1 MPKIQYL
8 FNTRLSAGSLAVIDK
23 ANEIIEEYRAQ
34 GFDLTL
40 RQLYYQFVARDII
53 PNKQNE
59 YKRLGDI
66 INNGRLAGLID
77 WAAITDRT
85 RHLRKHSFW
94 TNPQGVIDSAA
105 YSYRLD
111 KWAKQDYR
119 VEAWIEKDALVGV
132 ISGVCDELEVPY
144 FSCRGYV
151 SQSEMWAAAQRIRRA
166 YLNQGQE
173 TIVLHLG
180 DHDPSGIDM
189 TRDITDRIQMF
200 LGAEDM
206 GHIFEIKR
214 LALNMVQVEEFN
226 PPPNPAKTT
235 DSRYASYIE
244 KYGYESWELDA
255 LEPRTLAALIQDNV
269 FEYRDLEK
277 WEEIATQEEETKN
290 LIRDIGKRFNDVCT
304 FLKKAK

>member
-1 MPKIQYL
+1 MAKIQYL
-8 FNTRLSAGSLAVIDK
+8 FNTKLSAGSLAIIDQ
-23 ANEIIEEYRAQ
+23 ANEIIDEYRAQ

-53 PNKQNE
+53 PNKQTE

-66 INNGRLAGLID
+66 INNGRLNGLID
-77 WAAITDRT
+77 WDAITDRT

-94 TNPQGVIDSAA
+94 TNPRNMIDSAA

-111 KWAKQDYR
+111 KWANQENR

-132 ISGVCDELEVPY
+132 ISEVCDDLEVPY

-151 SQSEMWAAAQRIRRA
+151 SQSEMWAAAQRIQRA
-166 YLNQGQE
+166 YQKWGQE

-200 LGAEDM
+200 LNAEEL

-214 LALNMVQVEEFN
+214 LALNMQQIKDFN

-244 KYGYESWELDA
+244 KYGSESWELDA
-255 LEPRTLAALIQDNV
+255 LEPRTMAELIQANV
-269 FEYRDLEK
+269 YVYRDIAK
-277 WEEIATQEEETKN
+277 WEEMVRQEEEVKE
-290 LIRDIGKRFNDVCT
+290 LIYTIGKRFEDVRT
-304 FLKKAK
+304 FLKKVK